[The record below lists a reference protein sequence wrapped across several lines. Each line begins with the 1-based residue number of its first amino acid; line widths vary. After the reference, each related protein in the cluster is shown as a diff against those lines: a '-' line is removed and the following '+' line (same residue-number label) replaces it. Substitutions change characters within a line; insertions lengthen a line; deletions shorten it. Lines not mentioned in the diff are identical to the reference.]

1 MSALLTACGSGSG
14 PSQPDDPLAN
24 SQLNSGNVLQSIA
37 LAQRAQD
44 SALVLNQLFR
54 LASAELLAE
63 LPAKSTGAC
72 SGGGD
77 FSYSATAQY
86 QSLQLNQCQFK
97 SYRYRKGTL
106 THVDAASGGTLT
118 LTDVGFDQSA
128 IGMSFDASGTVTE
141 SLSAGQW
148 RWRGDVKIGAGQ
160 HSDVWKYSLETA
172 ANSASAD
179 VITGEMSLQSSRLKA
194 PLTVRWLAGNPGL
207 VIQSADGSSV
217 TVTTDGQTR
226 GTAQLRSPSG
236 ATMQHSFTA
245 DELQAAMKAWS
256 Y

>member
-1 MSALLTACGSGSG
+1 MWRWSAALKPGGSSASAR
-14 PSQPDDPLAN
+14 P
-24 SQLNSGNVLQSIA
+24 SIA
-37 LAQRAQD
+37 LSRA
-44 SALVLNQLFR
+44 
-54 LASAELLAE
+54 
-63 LPAKSTGAC
+63 
-72 SGGGD
+72 
-77 FSYSATAQY
+77 
-86 QSLQLNQCQFK
+86 
-97 SYRYRKGTL
+97 L
-106 THVDAASGGTLT
+106 TR
-118 LTDVGFDQSA
+118 
-128 IGMSFDASGTVTE
+128 
-141 SLSAGQW
+141 W

-160 HSDVWKYSLETA
+160 HSDVWKYSLEMA
-172 ANSASAD
+172 ANRASAD

-245 DELQAAMKAWS
+245 DELQAAMKAWR